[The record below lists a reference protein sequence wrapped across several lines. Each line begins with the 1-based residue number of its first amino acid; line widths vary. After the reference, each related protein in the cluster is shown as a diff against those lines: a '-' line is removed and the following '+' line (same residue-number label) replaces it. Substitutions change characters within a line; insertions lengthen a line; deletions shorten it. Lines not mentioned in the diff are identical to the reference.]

1 METSRSSGN
10 RDTFESLV
18 SKNLP
23 RFRRIAVSWLRNP
36 EDAEDAVQDA
46 LLLAFK
52 NIERFEGRAE
62 MTTWVTT
69 ILINALRTHLR
80 RRPRHL
86 TVSLDQP
93 YSEDETTISDRLH
106 DWKPNP
112 EESMLQSELTNR
124 IKRLTNSL
132 PQPERIALR
141 MRQAGGIC
149 VKQAAESLGIPEGT
163 LKARVSRGRKR
174 LAQALRRSGV
184 LSFDY
189 SPENLRFRAAGSGLS
204 VE

>member
-23 RFRRIAVSWLRNP
+23 RFRRIALIWLRNP

-93 YSEDETTISDRLH
+93 YSEDETTITDRLH
-106 DWKPNP
+106 DWKLNP

>member
-1 METSRSSGN
+1 METPRLSEN
-10 RDTFESLV
+10 RDTFELLV

-23 RFRRIAVSWLRNP
+23 RFRRIAVNWLRNQ

-52 NIERFEGRAE
+52 NIERFEGRAQL
-62 MTTWVTT
+62 TTWVTT

-80 RRPRHL
+80 RRPSHL

-93 YSEDETTISDRLH
+93 VLENELTISDRLQ
-106 DWKPNP
+106 DREPNP
-112 EESMLQSELTNR
+112 EESLLQLELTNR
-124 IKRLTNSL
+124 IKRLTDGL
-132 PQPERIALR
+132 PKAERIALR
-141 MRQAGGIC
+141 MRQAGESC
-149 VKQAAESLGIPEGT
+149 VKEAAESLGISEGT

-174 LAQALRRSGV
+174 LARALRMSGA

-189 SPENLRFRAAGSGLS
+189 SPENLRFRAAGSGPS
-204 VE
+204 AE